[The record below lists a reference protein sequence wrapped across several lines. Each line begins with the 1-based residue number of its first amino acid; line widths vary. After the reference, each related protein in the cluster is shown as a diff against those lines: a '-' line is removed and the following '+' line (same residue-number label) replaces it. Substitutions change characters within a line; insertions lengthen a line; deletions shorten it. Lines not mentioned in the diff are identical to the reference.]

1 MRFLQI
7 VNEKGSLQ
15 RASLQKRTVN
25 MITGGVIT
33 RGMITGD
40 GMFYWRCY
48 GATAGID
55 QSNYGICR
63 MLIGIAIQADSGYMP
78 GGCLKNV
85 GRPQSGHNQGTIR
98 AQQQNFRHTVSY
110 D

>member
-15 RASLQKRTVN
+15 RAYLQKRTVN
-25 MITGGVIT
+25 
-33 RGMITGD
+33 MITGD

-63 MLIGIAIQADSGYMP
+63 MLIRIAIQADSGYMP

-85 GRPQSGHNQGTIR
+85 GRPQSGHNSGT
-98 AQQQNFRHTVSY
+98 AAKLSAY
-110 D
+110 CEL

>member
-15 RASLQKRTVN
+15 RAYLQKRTVN
-25 MITGGVIT
+25 MITCG
-33 RGMITGD
+33 
-40 GMFYWRCY
+40 GMFHWRSY

-63 MLIGIAIQADSGYMP
+63 MLIRIAIQADSGYMP

-85 GRPQSGHNQGTIR
+85 GRPQSGHNSGT
-98 AQQQNFRHTVSY
+98 AAKLSAY
-110 D
+110 CEL

>member
-7 VNEKGSLQ
+7 VNEKAACSGPICK
-15 RASLQKRTVN
+15 KRTIN
-25 MITGGVIT
+25 MITC
-33 RGMITGD
+33 D
-40 GMFYWRCY
+40 GMFHWRSY

-63 MLIGIAIQADSGYMP
+63 MLIRIAIQADSGYMP
-78 GGCLKNV
+78 GGCLKMWA
-85 GRPQSGHNQGTIR
+85 GHNQGTIR

>member
-1 MRFLQI
+1 
-7 VNEKGSLQ
+7 
-15 RASLQKRTVN
+15 

-48 GATAGID
+48 GVTAGID

-63 MLIGIAIQADSGYMP
+63 MLIRIAIQADSGYVP

-85 GRPQSGHNQGTIR
+85 GRPQSGHNSGT
-98 AQQQNFRHTVSY
+98 AAKLSAY
-110 D
+110 CEL

>member
-1 MRFLQI
+1 M
-7 VNEKGSLQ
+7 
-15 RASLQKRTVN
+15 
-25 MITGGVIT
+25 IT

-63 MLIGIAIQADSGYMP
+63 MLIRIAIQADSGYMP
-78 GGCLKNV
+78 GVCLKMWA
-85 GRPQSGHNQGTIR
+85 GHNQGTIR

>member
-7 VNEKGSLQ
+7 VNEKAACSGPICK
-15 RASLQKRTVN
+15 KRTIN

-63 MLIGIAIQADSGYMP
+63 MLIRIAIQADSGYMP

-85 GRPQSGHNQGTIR
+85 GRPQSGHNSGT
-98 AQQQNFRHTVSY
+98 AAKLSAY
-110 D
+110 CEL

>member
-15 RASLQKRTVN
+15 RAYLQKRTVN
-25 MITGGVIT
+25 MITC
-33 RGMITGD
+33 D
-40 GMFYWRCY
+40 GMFHWRSY

-63 MLIGIAIQADSGYMP
+63 MLIRIAIQADSGYMP

-85 GRPQSGHNQGTIR
+85 GRPQSGHNSGT
-98 AQQQNFRHTVSY
+98 AAKLSAY
-110 D
+110 CEL

>member
-15 RASLQKRTVN
+15 RSYLQKRTVN
-25 MITGGVIT
+25 MITC
-33 RGMITGD
+33 D
-40 GMFYWRCY
+40 GMFHWRSY

-63 MLIGIAIQADSGYMP
+63 MLIRIAIQADSGYMP

-85 GRPQSGHNQGTIR
+85 GRPQSGHNSGT
-98 AQQQNFRHTVSY
+98 AAKLSAY
-110 D
+110 CEL